1 MCDLLS
7 HAPYSPDLA
16 PSDFQIFLK
25 VNTFGG
31 KGFSKD
37 TELQSCSYGFFLR
50 ILTDQ
55 TFERVRKEHRLW
67 KSESETQFYPIPK
80 FFDQQRKIVAVKL
93 HGFATRGKTLERTL
107 TRMERHHHQQNQFV
121 TCLKNKDL

>member
-1 MCDLLS
+1 MCDLVS

-50 ILTDQ
+50 ILTDE
-55 TFERVRKEHRLW
+55 TFEGVRKEHRLW
-67 KSESETQFYPIPK
+67 KNI
-80 FFDQQRKIVAVKL
+80 
-93 HGFATRGKTLERTL
+93 GGTL